1 MAFLE
6 LAENENYNSIAEGNV
21 MDKYVFV
28 PAGYRG
34 ATKDMYIRED
44 LLDNMPEAI
53 VSELDAFNVRGLSD
67 KASRQARREQ
77 RKATR
82 QTNKTERRTARAAR
96 QQSRQEALKS
106 IVGTAADTVQNIFGT
121 GDTTATDTTDM
132 PNKSLFE
139 KDLNFNVDLNE
150 TFWEKNRNWI
160 LPVGIGAVV
169 LTGAYF
175 LLGNKKKK

>member
-6 LAENENYNSIAEGNV
+6 LAENENYNAIAENNV

-77 RKATR
+77 RKATK
-82 QTNKTERRTARAAR
+82 QANKTERRTARAAR

-106 IVGTAADTVQNIFGT
+106 IAGTAAGAVQNIFGT
-121 GDTTATDTTDM
+121 GDTTATDTGDM
-132 PNKSLFE
+132 PPE
-139 KDLNFNVDLNE
+139 KDFSINIDTQA
-150 TFWEKNRNWI
+150 TFWEKNRSWI